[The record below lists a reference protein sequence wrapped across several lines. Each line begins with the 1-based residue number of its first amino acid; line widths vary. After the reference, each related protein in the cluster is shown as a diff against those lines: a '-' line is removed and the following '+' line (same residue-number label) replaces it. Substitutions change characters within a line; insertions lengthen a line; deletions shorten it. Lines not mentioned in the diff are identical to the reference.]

1 MKTTW
6 FVVIALLFGTLAT
19 FIVTRYAAKEPTNT
33 SGPKVIMANSTIE
46 AGTALVAIQLK
57 SVVWP
62 SSSALPEGAHSDEKK
77 LLGRVARQPILA
89 GELVLESKL
98 ASLESKGGLASMI
111 TLGKRAISVRVND
124 VVGVAGF
131 ALPGNYVDVLV
142 SARDALGQPFSKVVL
157 SHVKVLAIAQDTTA
171 DPSKPKVVN
180 AVTLELTPTE
190 AEQLDLARS
199 IGALSLVLRNEIDNS
214 ESKSTGASLK
224 DITQYKESLAGSEKL
239 PRGASQVAPNQK
251 RKIRSVEK
259 LIVNPP
265 SQPIAKIE
273 EIRGVKTGESA
284 Q

>member
-6 FVVIALLFGTLAT
+6 PVVIALVFGTLAT
-19 FIVTRYAAKEPTNT
+19 FMVTKYAAKEPTNT
-33 SGPKVIMANSTIE
+33 SAFKVIMAASTIE

-57 SVVWP
+57 SVEWP
-62 SSSALPEGAHSDEKK
+62 SSSAIPEGAHFDEKK
-77 LLGRVARQPILA
+77 
-89 GELVLESKL
+89 VLESKL

-142 SARDALGQPFSKVVL
+142 SARDASNQPFSKVVL

-214 ESKSTGASLK
+214 ESKSAGASLK
-224 DITQYKESLAGSEKL
+224 DITQYKESLVGSDKL
-239 PRGASQVAPNQK
+239 PRGASQIAPNQK
-251 RKIRSVEK
+251 RKIRLVEK
-259 LIVNPP
+259 LAVNP
-265 SQPIAKIE
+265 SSKPIDKIE
-273 EIRGVKTGESA
+273 EIRGVKTGEGA